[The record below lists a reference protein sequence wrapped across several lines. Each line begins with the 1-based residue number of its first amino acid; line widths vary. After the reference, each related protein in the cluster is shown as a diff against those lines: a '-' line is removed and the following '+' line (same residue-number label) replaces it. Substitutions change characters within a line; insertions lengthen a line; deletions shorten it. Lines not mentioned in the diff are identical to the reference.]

1 MPTVMI
7 MTQKF
12 AEVSRD
18 PIEKLRQAGFI
29 VEEKAYDR
37 VAPSRE
43 DEVCRAI
50 QGADAIVVTAMF
62 PVTRKIIESCGRLKM
77 IAIRSAGFEGSDLK
91 AATDRGVV
99 VTHNPGS
106 NADSVADMTIGLML
120 AVSRQIAQKDR
131 EMRKGLYPRAS
142 GGEDLF
148 RKTVGIIGLG
158 NVGKRVARRLQGFE
172 TRIIANDI
180 VEYPD
185 FQERYGIP
193 CRSKEALLREADFVT
208 IHVPLDGS
216 TRGMIGGDRLRL
228 MKRTAF
234 LINTSRGAVLDECA
248 LYNALREGWIAG
260 AGLDVFE
267 AEPPVFRDHLLLE
280 NVVST
285 PHVAGLSNQA
295 SYAMAMQTVEKVI
308 ALFEGRIPENV
319 LNPEVLQKLGLGG

>member
-1 MPTVMI
+1 
-7 MTQKF
+7 
-12 AEVSRD
+12 
-18 PIEKLRQAGFI
+18 
-29 VEEKAYDR
+29 
-37 VAPSRE
+37 
-43 DEVCRAI
+43 
-50 QGADAIVVTAMF
+50 
-62 PVTRKIIESCGRLKM
+62 
-77 IAIRSAGFEGSDLK
+77 
-91 AATDRGVV
+91 
-99 VTHNPGS
+99 
-106 NADSVADMTIGLML
+106 
-120 AVSRQIAQKDR
+120 
-131 EMRKGLYPRAS
+131 MRKGLYPRAS

-216 TRGMIGGDRLRL
+216 TRGMIDGDRLRL